1 MKSERK
7 GGKRETESD
16 EREKVSQKHD
26 RKMELRERER
36 ERKGK
41 KVSAKKNYCIYALT
55 GERKRNRRG
64 EI

>member
-1 MKSERK
+1 
-7 GGKRETESD
+7 
-16 EREKVSQKHD
+16 
-26 RKMELRERER
+26 MELRERER